1 MSEKKTETEIGFKDI
16 AANLLPDVPGITVE
30 EEVKDDNIPFKSP
43 EEIEEEDK
51 KISGTKKSEESGK
64 KEEEIEDEEGDI
76 DKIAEDENDSEDI
89 SKKERG
95 GDKEESEESD
105 FGEYESDIASFFA
118 GRLAEELGWE
128 FGEDEKFES
137 VKDVVELLKK
147 AVEENSKPSY
157 PSEEVEELA
166 KFVENGGDIRDF
178 FSSAYGEVD
187 VENLDLESEVDQK
200 LVVIENFKDLGYST
214 ERINRLV
221 KRYEESGTLKEEAEE
236 AKETLL
242 ERREQRKK
250 ELVRQQKEQADQIR
264 KEQELFVRNLTTEI
278 KNMKDFYGYSITEK
292 EKEDTLNYLL
302 KRLPDGQTAFQKD
315 YAENGLKNLIDTA
328 LFFKLRDKLIK
339 NATKTAENSAA
350 KKLIQKIQESKKDT
364 KRVKGSGTGDDSSA
378 DLRSLSGLFIK
389 KP

>member
-1 MSEKKTETEIGFKDI
+1 MSEKKAETEIGFKDI

-30 EEVKDDNIPFKSP
+30 GEAKDDNIPFKSP

-51 KISGTKKSEESGK
+51 KIAGDKKGEVSGK